1 MTDASMLIIDID
13 GTLLDSAMVL
23 HQSARD
29 ALNCARDAGFELV
42 FATGRQYRSCQALIK
57 DIAPNAPAIL
67 HSGSLIKNTATD
79 ETLFARP
86 VDADTARDL
95 AAMITSAG
103 FPPVIMM
110 DGYTRG
116 FDFLTT
122 DPVGRTQTHARFVNK
137 NRAYGIFVDEVPTE
151 LPAPVTQVLA
161 LGAEEELGGV
171 HSAAMDR
178 FENLVDM
185 RIIRAPQYS
194 LHVFEAYAKGIS
206 KWDAVH
212 ELCRAS
218 DIGPGHIA
226 AIGDDI
232 NDLEML
238 LESDFGVAMG
248 NAPEHVKRAADATV
262 ASCDEE
268 GFADAVELILAQ
280 SPPRQ

>member
-1 MTDASMLIIDID
+1 MLIIDID

-29 ALNCARDAGFELV
+29 ALSRAREAGFELV
-42 FATGRQYRSCQALIK
+42 FATGRQYRSCHALIK
-57 DIAPNAPAIL
+57 DMAAKAPAIL
-67 HSGSLIKNTATD
+67 HSGSLIKDTATD

-86 VDADTARDL
+86 VDARVALNL
-95 AAMITSAG
+95 AALIASSG

-137 NRAYGIFVDEVPTE
+137 NRPYGIFVDELPEE
-151 LPAPVTQVLA
+151 LPAAVTQVLA
-161 LGAEEELGGV
+161 LGSEQELAGI
-171 HSAAMDR
+171 HSAARER
-178 FENLVDM
+178 FAQLVDM

-194 LHVFEAYAKGIS
+194 YHVFEAYAKGVS
-206 KWDAVH
+206 KWGAVR
-212 ELCRAS
+212 ELCRTT
-218 DIGPGHIA
+218 DISTGRIVA
-226 AIGDDI
+226 VGDDI

-238 LESDFGVAMG
+238 RESDFGVAMG
-248 NAPEHVKRAADATV
+248 NAPDQVKGAADATV

-268 GFADAVELILAQ
+268 GFAEAVDLILAQ
-280 SPPRQ
+280 PRVE